1 MIRNFLFHR
10 VNNQR
15 DPLWD
20 PMNPVLFEKCITH
33 IKKKYE
39 VRIFEELMSSG
50 DYKKNSDFAT
60 IMFDDGYKDNIDV
73 ALPILEKHNVKATF
87 YIVTNCIEKNIPTW
101 THVLEHCFQKI
112 ITDHI
117 NLDFEFLPKNLKQV
131 NFDEKTTPLDYVRK
145 LKPELKKIDHSN
157 RLLVLQRIQEIAKI
171 DELPK
176 LMMNWN
182 DIKKLNSKGHYVGS
196 HTVNHFML
204 GTINNENIIAKELKE
219 SREIIHSKLGFYP
232 KTISYPVG
240 SYNESTIA
248 LSQKLGYQFG
258 LAVKQEIFN
267 PNIHG
272 TFEVPRIEL
281 YNENWFK
288 TKLRISHNLE
298 KIKLLIRY
306 RK

>member
-10 VNNQR
+10 VHHQR

-20 PMNPVLFEKCITH
+20 PMDPVLFEKCIIH
-33 IKKKYE
+33 IKKNYE
-39 VRIFEELMSSG
+39 IRIFEELMSSG
-50 DYKKNSDFAT
+50 DYKNKSGYAT
-60 IMFDDGYKDNIDV
+60 IMFDDGYKDNIDI

-101 THVLEHCFQKI
+101 THILEYCFQNFNP
-112 ITDHI
+112 TEI
-117 NLDFEFLPKNLKQV
+117 NLDFDFLPTELRNV
-131 NFDEKTTPLDYVRK
+131 VFDKKTSPLAYARV
-145 LKPELKKIDHSN
+145 LKPHLKKLDHSN

-176 LMMNWN
+176 LMMNWG
-182 DIKKLNSKGHYVGS
+182 DIKRLISKGHYVGS
-196 HTVNHFML
+196 HTVNHLML
-204 GTINNENIIAKELKE
+204 GTITDEKIISKELKE

-240 SYNESTIA
+240 SYNESTIT
-248 LSQKLGYQFG
+248 LSKKIGYQFG
-258 LAVKQEIFN
+258 LAVGQDIYN
-267 PNIHG
+267 PNKHSK
-272 TFEVPRIEL
+272 FEIPRIEL

-288 TKLRISHNLE
+288 TKLRISHILE
-298 KIKLLIRY
+298 KIKFLIRY

>member
-10 VNNQR
+10 VHNQR
-15 DPLWD
+15 DHLWD
-20 PMNPVLFEKCITH
+20 PMDPILFEKCITR

-60 IMFDDGYKDNIDV
+60 IMFDDGYKDNIDT

-101 THVLEHCFQKI
+101 THILEYCFQNFKP
-112 ITDHI
+112 DHI
-117 NLDFEFLPKNLKQV
+117 NLDFDFLPEELRNV
-131 NFDEKTTPLDYVRK
+131 EFDEITTPLVYARQ
-145 LKPELKKIDHSN
+145 LKPQLKKIDHFK
-157 RLLVLQRIQEIAKI
+157 RVLVLQEIQKITKI

-176 LMMNWN
+176 LMMNWD
-182 DIKKLNSKGHYVGS
+182 DIKKLISKGHYVGS

-204 GTINNENIIAKELKE
+204 GTVDDENIIAKELKE
-219 SREIIHSKLGFYP
+219 SREIIYSKLGFYP
-232 KTISYPVG
+232 RTISYPVG
-240 SYNESTIA
+240 SYSEATIN

-258 LAVKQEIFN
+258 LAVKQDIFN
-267 PNIHG
+267 PNKHSK
-272 TFEVPRIEL
+272 FEIPRIEL
-281 YNENWFK
+281 YNESWFK
-288 TKLRISHNLE
+288 TKLRISHILE
-298 KIKLLIRY
+298 KIKFLIRY